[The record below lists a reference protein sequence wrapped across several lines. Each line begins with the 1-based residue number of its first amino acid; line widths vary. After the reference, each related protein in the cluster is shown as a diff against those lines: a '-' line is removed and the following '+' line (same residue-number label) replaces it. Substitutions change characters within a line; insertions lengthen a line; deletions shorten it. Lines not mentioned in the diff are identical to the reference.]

1 MQLRIVKNLLKG
13 REGLLPHYPCN
24 CFICKYYKR
33 WSAVNPYLLSKLLVV
48 QDLLLVLSCIHTF
61 IKLRGIESYI
71 VCKLTQRF
79 LSYPTSPFT
88 SPIVVK
94 FIMIL
99 PVFALIVCT
108 ISSRGG

>member
-1 MQLRIVKNLLKG
+1 MRLDMIKNLLKG
-13 REGLLPHYPCN
+13 REGLRTYYPGN

-33 WSAVNPYLLSKLLVV
+33 GSTINPYLLSKLLVV
-48 QDLLLVLSCIHTF
+48 QDLLFIFSYIHAF
-61 IKLRGIESYI
+61 IKLRRIKSYI

-79 LSYPTSPFT
+79 LIYPASPFT

-94 FIMIL
+94 LIVIL

-108 ISSRGG
+108 ISCRSG